1 MSARRQHKAMV
12 RWERDTRTW
21 GTDRARRLVLDLY
34 HDRAVPP
41 LPYTVGIVP
50 WPGERPLVEAPA
62 RCSLDQPVPS
72 LDSHAPPE
80 PPISTWLATDQRI
93 TGRLRTGV
101 LQGWGWDVLIG
112 VRVDLTPGREWLQF
126 DVAGLE
132 PVVLRGPGIAPLAV
146 VAVWTVYGPKAML
159 DHPGLAVL
167 RQVPNDAI
175 ERITQ
180 ATPALER

>member
-1 MSARRQHKAMV
+1 
-12 RWERDTRTW
+12 
-21 GTDRARRLVLDLY
+21 
-34 HDRAVPP
+34 
-41 LPYTVGIVP
+41 
-50 WPGERPLVEAPA
+50 
-62 RCSLDQPVPS
+62 
-72 LDSHAPPE
+72 
-80 PPISTWLATDQRI
+80 
-93 TGRLRTGV
+93 
-101 LQGWGWDVLIG
+101 VLIG